1 VGVIGVSRINDDT
14 VSFFIPM
21 DFSPKSIRLRPKSD
35 RSVVEQSAGPRRS
48 NFDKANQVKELIVTA
63 RRFISDFE
71 DRPTIYRQ
79 YHRQRFSWKWFEISK
94 LASSLFG
101 EYGFIRLLRLV
112 RLPSKAGCRRGG

>member
-1 VGVIGVSRINDDT
+1 MAYLGWISGAVGV
-14 VSFFIPM
+14 
-21 DFSPKSIRLRPKSD
+21 
-35 RSVVEQSAGPRRS
+35 VVGYVGGTLTTFYAGKYS
-48 NFDKANQVKELIVTA
+48 FDKANEVKELIVTA